1 MIYFHKRQW
10 GSEVQFSIEND
21 GNYQSAYVRDVQ
33 WLASKDVPE
42 ELVLGEQT
50 FRQRWEMPTSV
61 FYSEPRHRNDHHH
74 PDRPKSLVEVYVTYH
89 RRIVRSTNE
98 KIRALTF
105 VEWLSIN
112 PMKEY
117 GDKIS
122 AIEILIDA
130 KGQSWLVKIRDQKL
144 VIEQLTENLVI
155 SGMKIHTVNELVA
168 RRRAWLEQALV
179 NLDMM
184 TTLNAKQDHLIGF
197 DDHPLYSNKEQPF
210 AMSRWLENLLERY

>member
-21 GNYQSAYVRDVQ
+21 GIYQSAYVRDVQ
-33 WLASKDVPE
+33 WLASKDIPE

-50 FRQRWEMPTSV
+50 FRQRWEIPTSV
-61 FYSEPRHRNDHHH
+61 FYTEARHRSDHHH

-89 RRIVRSTNE
+89 RRIARSSNE

-105 VEWLSIN
+105 VEWLTIN

-117 GDKIS
+117 LDKIS

-130 KGQSWLVKIRDQKL
+130 NGQSWLVKIRDQQL
-144 VIEQLTENLVI
+144 VIEQLTENIVI
-155 SGMKIHTVNELVA
+155 ANMKIYTVSELVQ
-168 RRRAWLEQALV
+168 RRRAWLEKALV
-179 NLDMM
+179 DLDTM
-184 TTLNAKQDHLIGF
+184 TTFNAKEDHLIGF
-197 DDHPLYSNKEQPF
+197 DDHPYNKEHPF